1 MRNWLPAAA
10 LAATASIFV
19 AGCGGSGDSAGGGEG
34 GEGSLSGNIRVDGSS
49 TVAPL
54 SETIAELFQQENNSV
69 QVTVGTSGTGGG
81 FEKFCNGETD
91 LSDASR
97 PIKEDEAANCEAAG
111 IAFESITVANDAL
124 SVVVNPENPATCMT
138 VDQVRQIWDLGSTV
152 NTWGD
157 VEGLDIP
164 AEFAGTPMQPFG
176 PGVDSG
182 TFDYFTEA
190 INGEEGKIRENYT
203 DIGEDDNAAV
213 TGVSGAAGGIG
224 FIPYSFIT
232 EVGDAVKAVE
242 IDNGSGC
249 VAGTLENVQGGTYT
263 PLGRE
268 LFVYAKDQSLN
279 RPEVLA
285 FMEFYVDNSDAAAEA
300 ASYIPLTDEQKEEAR
315 AKIAELAAK

>member
-1 MRNWLPAAA
+1 M
-10 LAATASIFV
+10 AATASLFLV
-19 AGCGGSGDSAGGGEG
+19 GCGGGGDSAGSGEG
-34 GEGSLSGNIRVDGSS
+34 GSLSGNIRVDGSS

-54 SETIAELFQQENNSV
+54 SETIAELFQQENSGV

-97 PIKEDEAANCEAAG
+97 PIKDDEADKCHGAG
-111 IAFESITVANDAL
+111 INFDSITVANDAL
-124 SVVVNPENPATCMT
+124 SVIVNPANPATCMT
-138 VDQVRQIWDLGSTV
+138 VDQVRAIWDLGSTV

-157 VEGLDIP
+157 VTGLDIP
-164 AEFAGTPMQPFG
+164 AEFKSTPLKPFG

-182 TFDYFTEA
+182 TFDYFTDA

-213 TGVSGAAGGIG
+213 TGITGDPGGIG
-224 FIPYSFIT
+224 FVPYSFVT
-232 EVGDAVKAVE
+232 EVGDAVKALE
-242 IDNGSGC
+242 IDNGEGC
-249 VAGTLENVQGGTYT
+249 VAATLENVQGGTYT

-268 LFVYAKDQSLN
+268 LYVYANDKALN

-285 FMEFYVDNSDAAAEA
+285 FMEFYIENSDAAAEA
-300 ASYIPLTDEQKEEAR
+300 ASYVPLTDAQKEEAN
-315 AKIAELAAK
+315 AKIAELEAK